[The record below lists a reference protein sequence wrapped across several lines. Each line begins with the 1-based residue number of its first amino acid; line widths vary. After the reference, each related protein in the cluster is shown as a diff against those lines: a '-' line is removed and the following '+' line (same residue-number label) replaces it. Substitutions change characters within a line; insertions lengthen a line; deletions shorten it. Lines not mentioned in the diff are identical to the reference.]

1 MRIARIAVIT
11 LAVYVTIGLLFG
23 SVIGYFQPQDGGTS
37 RLRTVDE
44 NGQQYETVLR
54 VQKDA
59 SGQLWLLSGQW
70 FRGWYN
76 RALTNPYV
84 ELLRD
89 EEVAAYRAVEVK
101 DAGAIEAVVRLRRK
115 GESTG
120 RWLMGRAL
128 FLFPPFKAL
137 RLDVPESDRKG

>member
-1 MRIARIAVIT
+1 MRIVRIAVIT
-11 LAVYVTIGLLFG
+11 LAVYVTLGLLVG
-23 SVIGYFQPQDGGTS
+23 GLIGYFQPQDDGTT
-37 RLRTVDE
+37 RLRTVDA
-44 NGQQYETVLR
+44 NGQKHETVLR
-54 VQKDA
+54 VHEDE
-59 SGQLWLLSGQW
+59 SGQEWLLSGQW

-76 RALTNPYV
+76 RALANPYV

-89 EEVAAYRAVEVK
+89 GEVAAYRAVEVR
-101 DAGAIEAVVRLRRK
+101 DAGTIEAVVRLRRK

-120 RWLMGRAL
+120 RWLMGCAL

>member
-1 MRIARIAVIT
+1 MRIARIAVIA
-11 LAVYVTIGLLFG
+11 LAVYVTLSLLFG

-76 RALTNPYV
+76 RALANPYV

-101 DAGAIEAVVRLRRK
+101 DAGTIEAVVRLRRK

-128 FLFPPFKAL
+128 LLFPPFKAL
-137 RLDVPESDRKG
+137 RLDVSESDRKG